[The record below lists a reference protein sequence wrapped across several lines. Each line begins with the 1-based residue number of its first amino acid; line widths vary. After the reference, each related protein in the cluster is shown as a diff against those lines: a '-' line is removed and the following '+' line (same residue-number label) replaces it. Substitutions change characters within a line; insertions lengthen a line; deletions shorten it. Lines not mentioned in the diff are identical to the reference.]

1 MVDLDNVSAYR
12 QFDKLG
18 MLGHLHAFP
27 EQCQKAWENVLKFE
41 LPHLHTR
48 IANVVIL
55 GMGGSAIG
63 GDFVRRLALAESRSP
78 VWVHRDYGLPAF
90 VDDNT
95 LVIASS
101 YSGNTEET
109 LSAFTK
115 SLGTQSKKLAITSG
129 GKLKNLA
136 EREGIPVFVIDY
148 QAPPRAAFPHSFVP
162 LVGIFQKLGLL
173 ADKSTD
179 LQEAVGV
186 LKRLSGELIETTP
199 IASNPAK
206 QLADK
211 LRGRVAV
218 IYGGEILSEVAR
230 RWKGEFNENSKAWAF
245 FESFP
250 ELNHNA
256 VVGYEFPDQVKDR
269 ILVFMLRSPS
279 LHPRILLRYD
289 ITTNLLAR
297 GGIAHESI
305 EARGKSALAQMLSLV
320 LLGDYASFYLS
331 MLNEVD
337 PTSTDAIDFVKQS
350 LAQSP
355 VSSD

>member
-1 MVDLDNVSAYR
+1 MLD
-12 QFDKLG
+12 
-18 MLGHLHAFP
+18 HLHGFP
-27 EQCQKAWENVLKFE
+27 EQCQKAWEKVSKFE
-41 LPHLHTR
+41 IPREYTKVS
-48 IANVVIL
+48 NVVIV

-63 GDFVRRLALAESRSP
+63 GDIVRRLALAESKSP
-78 VWVHRDYGLPAF
+78 VWVHRDYGLPEF
-90 VDDNT
+90 VDAST

-115 SLGTQSKKLAITSG
+115 ALGTRAKKLVITSG
-129 GKLKNLA
+129 GKLKDLA

-148 QAPPRAAFPHSFVP
+148 QAPPRAAFPHSFIP

-173 ADKSTD
+173 GDKSTD
-179 LQEAVGV
+179 LQEAVDV
-186 LKRLSGELIETTP
+186 LKKLSKELIETRSLG
-199 IASNPAK
+199 SNPAK
-206 QLADK
+206 QVAAK
-211 LRGRVAV
+211 LRGSVAV
-218 IYGGEILSEVAR
+218 IYGAEMFSEVAR

-256 VVGYEFPDQVKDR
+256 AVGYEFPVEVKDR
-269 ILVFMLRSPS
+269 ILVFMLRSSS
-279 LHPRILLRYD
+279 LRPRNLLRYEV
-289 ITTNLLAR
+289 TAKLLAKA
-297 GGIAHESI
+297 GISYEFA
-305 EARGKSALAQMLSLV
+305 EARGRSALAQVLSLV

-337 PTSTDAIDFVKQS
+337 PTSTDAISFVKQY
-350 LAQSP
+350 LAQPS